1 MSGKIFPAW
10 SRKMVGVRNCVEI
23 RMKWGLLVEESR
35 NRHNEFFSWLDDP
48 LDFFVKWASI
58 SCPI

>member
-35 NRHNEFFSWLDDP
+35 NRHDEVFL
-48 LDFFVKWASI
+48 AG
-58 SCPI
+58 

>member
-1 MSGKIFPAW
+1 MRGERRNARDFVSGKIFPAW

-35 NRHNEFFSWLDDP
+35 NRHDEVFL
-48 LDFFVKWASI
+48 AG
-58 SCPI
+58 